1 MPQSH
6 AYRTKLVISSIQTN
20 IFWCLI
26 IASTIGH
33 VRYINILT
41 WLRGF
46 QVKPLYLVLFS
57 LYLKSLLGIEGQ
69 GKLEKFAILTRKPRS
84 HAWILIYRTWPINYT
99 GTQVTHRHFQNKGT
113 RTRAARLSFVLKV
126 PLCNLCPSIIN
137 SVPCDQIVQRV
148 CTLAQSVRRSI
159 GRLCLFRWPG
169 HSAIGATFARPL

>member
-57 LYLKSLLGIEGQ
+57 LSLSLFWELRDKGNLKICNFDPKASESCSNIDISNV
-69 GKLEKFAILTRKPRS
+69 A
-84 HAWILIYRTWPINYT
+84 YC
-99 GTQVTHRHFQNKGT
+99 
-113 RTRAARLSFVLKV
+113 LKT
-126 PLCNLCPSIIN
+126 
-137 SVPCDQIVQRV
+137 DQIRIQFFSGKKWSMSPAKKR
-148 CTLAQSVRRSI
+148 LQSFDYLPKSSGNIQQFSEVVGNLLRSSED
-159 GRLCLFRWPG
+159 FRNLWKL
-169 HSAIGATFARPL
+169 SVNLRK